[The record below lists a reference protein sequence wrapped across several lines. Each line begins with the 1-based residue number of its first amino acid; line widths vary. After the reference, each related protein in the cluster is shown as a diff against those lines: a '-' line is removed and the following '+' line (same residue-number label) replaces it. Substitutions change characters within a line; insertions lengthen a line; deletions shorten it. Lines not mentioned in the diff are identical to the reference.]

1 MELNKLIVDTKNVW
15 IEFPGLDKF
24 EVQVAALSR
33 KELQNLR
40 KRCVVSKFNKKT
52 HQPEEE
58 LNEEKFLDEF
68 TKAVIKD
75 WKGLKYKYL
84 EHLMLADISSVDP
97 EDCLPFTEDNAKNL
111 VSYST
116 EFDTWINE
124 VVFDLDNFRNK
135 PKGTTVGTTG
145 KVAQ

>member
-1 MELNKLIVDTKNVW
+1 MELSKLIVDTKNVW
-15 IEFPGLDKF
+15 MEYPGLDKF

-75 WKGLKYKYL
+75 WKGLKFKYL
-84 EHLMLADISSVDP
+84 DHLMLVDISQVDP
-97 EDCLPFTEDNAKNL
+97 EAFLEYSEANAKLL
-111 VSYST
+111 VANSS
-116 EFDTWINE
+116 EFDTWLNE
-124 VVFDLDNFRNK
+124 AVFDLDNFRSES
-135 PKGTTVGTTG
+135 KGTAVGTAG